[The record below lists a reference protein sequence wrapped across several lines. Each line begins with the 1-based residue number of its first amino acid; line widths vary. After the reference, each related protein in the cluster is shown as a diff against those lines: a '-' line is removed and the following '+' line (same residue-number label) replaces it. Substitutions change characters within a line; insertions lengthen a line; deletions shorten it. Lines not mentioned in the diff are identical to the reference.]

1 MSTIEMNVH
10 LTIVDIWLVFND
22 PNTKDLD
29 KNEATCK
36 NENRKS
42 SIRESIE
49 SMSSQGEIGY
59 PIMEET
65 SEL

>member
-1 MSTIEMNVH
+1 
-10 LTIVDIWLVFND
+10 LTVVFND
-22 PNTKDLD
+22 PKTKDLD

-36 NENRKS
+36 NEKS
-42 SIRESIE
+42 SIRESIK

-59 PIMEET
+59 PIMEES